1 MVQTGLPF
9 RRHLTVAAVVVA
21 GLTTL
26 VSAAA
31 AAESDGR
38 RAVRSLLEMRREK
51 VVVQDW
57 DLSCGA
63 AVLATLLTYQH
74 GDPVPEKEIAKG
86 LIHRQ
91 EYLADPTRVQKGGG
105 FSLLDL
111 QRYVDQRG
119 YEGIGYG
126 QLTFQNLIEF
136 APLIVPISS
145 NGYDHFVVFRGVW
158 GNRVLL
164 ADPAWGNRTMP
175 VERFESVWMDSPE
188 FGKVGF
194 VVKRRDGA
202 EPPNQLTPEP
212 DDFLIPPRSVVR
224 AASR

>member
-74 GDPVPEKEIAKG
+74 GDPSPPSSCQSA
-86 LIHRQ
+86 
-91 EYLADPTRVQKGGG
+91 PTAMTT
-105 FSLLDL
+105 SSC
-111 QRYVDQRG
+111 
-119 YEGIGYG
+119 
-126 QLTFQNLIEF
+126 F
-136 APLIVPISS
+136 AAS
-145 NGYDHFVVFRGVW
+145 GVS
-158 GNRVLL
+158 GSLL

-175 VERFESVWMDSPE
+175 VARFESAWLDSPE

-194 VVKRRDGA
+194 VVKRRDGRSRRT
-202 EPPNQLTPEP
+202 NL
-212 DDFLIPPRSVVR
+212 PRNRTIS
-224 AASR
+224 

>member
-1 MVQTGLPF
+1 MRHFTFAVTILLGLSGPVLALTG
-9 RRHLTVAAVVVA
+9 
-21 GLTTL
+21 
-26 VSAAA
+26 
-31 AAESDGR
+31 AAEAVEGR
-38 RAVRSLLEMRREK
+38 DVRPVRSLLEIRREK

-91 EYLADPTRVQKGGG
+91 EYLADPSRVQKGGG

-126 QLTFQNLIEF
+126 QLSLQDLIEF

-194 VVKRRDGA
+194 VVKRRDGT
-202 EPPNQLTPEP
+202 EPPNQLAPEP

>member
-1 MVQTGLPF
+1 MRHFTFAVTILLGLSGPVLALTG
-9 RRHLTVAAVVVA
+9 
-21 GLTTL
+21 
-26 VSAAA
+26 
-31 AAESDGR
+31 AAEAVEGR
-38 RAVRSLLEMRREK
+38 DVRPVRSLLEIRREK
-51 VVVQDW
+51 VVVQGW